1 MDSLFEFESKRTHKM
16 LKELARKSILTN
28 PFIYLLYGFALT
40 FLFFFILFKSVK
52 FDVGSIP
59 DIVISI
65 IITAIV
71 EIIFL
76 VPVVLFF
83 VAYTALLIFIR
94 YKISKMRDLEIA
106 NGELVHYHIKY
117 YQDQFMIF
125 SETDGSNQNFKY
137 SQIKRITLSKN
148 NCCIFTKGHQ
158 TLIFSK
164 SSITKGNIKEFVE
177 FMRTKGFKL

>member
-16 LKELARKSILTN
+16 LKELALKSILTN

-40 FLFFFILFKSVK
+40 FLFFFIFFKSVK

-76 VPVVLFF
+76 VPMAMFF
-83 VAYTALLIFIR
+83 VAYTALLIFIK
-94 YKISKMRDLEIA
+94 YKILKKRDLEIA
-106 NGELVHYHIKY
+106 NGELVHYHIRY
-117 YQDQFMIF
+117 YQDHFIVS
-125 SETDGSNQNFKY
+125 SETNGSNQNFKY

-148 NCCIFTKGHQ
+148 NYCIFTKGHQ
-158 TLIFSK
+158 AIIFSK
-164 SSITKGNIKEFVE
+164 SSIKNGNIKDFNE
-177 FMRTKGFKL
+177 FMRTKRR